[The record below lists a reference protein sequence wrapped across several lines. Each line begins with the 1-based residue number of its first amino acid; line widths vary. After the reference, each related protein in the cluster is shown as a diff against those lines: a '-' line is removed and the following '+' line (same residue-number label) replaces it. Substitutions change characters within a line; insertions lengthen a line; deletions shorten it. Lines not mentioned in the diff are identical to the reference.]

1 MILTAPELQGW
12 PLLLRQSSEPLEGN
26 LKSDVVAIVLGADRV
41 AVDDKP
47 GDMVRIHLDQ
57 PHGPAAIRHSP
68 RTGHVARATAQGL
81 HRGPPEI
88 MTASTGIRNVSKHP
102 DAYF

>member
-1 MILTAPELQGW
+1 MALAPSPIIGTSRRKLA
-12 PLLLRQSSEPLEGN
+12 N
-26 LKSDVVAIVLGADRV
+26 VVVIVLSADRI
-41 AVDDKP
+41 AVDGKP

-57 PHGPAAIRHSP
+57 PHGPAAIRQSP
-68 RTGHVARATAQGL
+68 RTGHVARAAAQGL
-81 HRGPPEI
+81 RRGPPEI

>member
-1 MILTAPELQGW
+1 MALAPSPIIGTSKRKLA
-12 PLLLRQSSEPLEGN
+12 N
-26 LKSDVVAIVLGADRV
+26 VVVTVLSTGRI

-47 GDMVRIHLDQ
+47 GDMVRIQLDQ
-57 PHGPAAIRHSP
+57 PHGQAAIRHSP
-68 RTGHVARATAQGL
+68 RTGHVARAAAQGL
-81 HRGPPEI
+81 RRGPPEI